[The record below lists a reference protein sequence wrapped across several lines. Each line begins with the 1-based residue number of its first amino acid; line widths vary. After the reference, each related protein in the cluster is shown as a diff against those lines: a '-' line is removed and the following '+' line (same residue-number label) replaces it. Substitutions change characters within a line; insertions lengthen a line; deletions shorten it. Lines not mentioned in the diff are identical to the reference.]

1 MKYLYLPFILFFSAV
16 AQNGFSQCT
25 CNDGSA
31 PDSIVYHKY
40 LDSIISTNT
49 ALVFPKFSDTMGVLT
64 CIRLSDTVTTVVN
77 YNIENNLNSQE
88 EYLFE
93 TYRRSQF
100 TGPNGFFSSVTSP
113 PKNYGPFT
121 LDAYDPAGH
130 NDEAS
135 IGPDTVFNK
144 NYYTKYF
151 GSNSGFYGSGDVTLN
166 YLTTSTFTIL
176 TGSDNALIKLQAYTR
191 LDVQLVYYWCPFSV
205 LETKLT
211 KFSASVKGNSVVID
225 WNLSQRS
232 GADKYEIEMSRDGK
246 NFVNLGQGVSGYN
259 GNANDSRFIYS
270 LQDNLSGNFYFRIK
284 QTDVSGKSFY
294 SEIRQAGIKTK
305 NTSNVVVFPNPTVS
319 GINIR
324 FETANGGKYKVE
336 MINSVGQ
343 MIFNKNYNTS
353 KPSSVNIEWHRKPA
367 PGIYYVRVTDMNNQT
382 FQLKKLQIL

>member
-1 MKYLYLPFILFFSAV
+1 MKYLYLPIILFFSV
-16 AQNGFSQCT
+16 ATQNGFSQCT
-25 CNDGSA
+25 CNDGSV

-77 YNIENNLNSQE
+77 YNIENNLNSSE
-88 EYLFE
+88 DYLFE

-121 LDAYDPAGH
+121 LEAYDPAGH

-211 KFSASVKGNSVVID
+211 KFSVSVKDNSVVID
-225 WNLSQRS
+225 WNLSERS
-232 GADKYEIEMSRDGK
+232 GTDKYEIEMSRDGK

-259 GNANDSRFIYS
+259 GNANDFRFIYS
-270 LQDNLSGNFYFRIK
+270 LQHNLPGNFYFRIK

-294 SEIRQAGIKTK
+294 SEIRQAGITTK
-305 NTSNVVVFPNPTVS
+305 NNSNVVVYPNPTVS
-319 GINIR
+319 GINIQ
-324 FETANGGKYKVE
+324 FAKAGGGNYKVE
-336 MINSVGQ
+336 MINGVGQ
-343 MIFNKNYNTS
+343 MFFHKNYQTAN
-353 KPSSVNIEWHRKPA
+353 PSSVNIEWPHKPA

>member
-1 MKYLYLPFILFFSAV
+1 M
-16 AQNGFSQCT
+16 
-25 CNDGSA
+25 CNDGSL

-49 ALVFPKFSDTMGVLT
+49 SLVFPKFSDTMGVLT

-77 YNIENNLNSQE
+77 YNLENNLDSQE
-88 EYLFE
+88 DYLFE

-113 PKNYGPFT
+113 PKNYGPYT
-121 LDAYDPAGH
+121 LDAFDPVGH

-135 IGPDTVFNK
+135 VGPDTVFNK
-144 NYYTKYF
+144 NYNTKYF

-211 KFSASVKGNSVVID
+211 GFSVLVKHNSIVVD
-225 WNLSQRS
+225 WHLSEPS
-232 GADKYEIEMSRDGK
+232 AADRYEIEMSRDGK
-246 NFVNLGQGVSGYN
+246 NFINLGQGVSGFN
-259 GNANDSRFIYS
+259 ENRDDFRFVYS
-270 LQDNLSGNFYFRIK
+270 LPDDFAGSYYFRIK
-284 QTDVSGKSFY
+284 QTDVSGKIFY
-294 SEIRQAGIKTK
+294 SEIRQATVK
-305 NTSNVVVFPNPTVS
+305 NKNNAKVVVYPNPTVS

-324 FETANGGKYKVE
+324 FATANGGKYKVE
-336 MINSVGQ
+336 VVNSAGQ
-343 MIFNKNYNTS
+343 MIFHKNYNTTT
-353 KPSSVNIEWHRKPA
+353 PSSLNIEWPHKPA
-367 PGIYYVRVTDMNNQT
+367 PGIYYVRVIDMNNQT
-382 FQLKKLQIL
+382 SQFEKLQIL

>member
-1 MKYLYLPFILFFSAV
+1 MKYLYLLVILFFSV
-16 AQNGFSQCT
+16 AIQNGYSQCT
-25 CNDGSA
+25 CKDGSV

-77 YNIENNLNSQE
+77 YNLENNLNSQE

-121 LDAYDPAGH
+121 LDAYDPVGH

-144 NYYTKYF
+144 NYYSKNF

-205 LETKLT
+205 LETKLN
-211 KFSASVKGNSVVID
+211 KFSVSVKNNSVVVD
-225 WNLSQRS
+225 WNLSES
-232 GADKYEIEMSRDGK
+232 SDADKYEIEVSRDGK
-246 NFVNLGQGVSGYN
+246 NFVNLGQGVSGFN
-259 GNANDSRFIYS
+259 GNPNDSRFIYS
-270 LQDNLSGNFYFRIK
+270 LPDALPGNYYFRIK
-284 QTDVSGKSFY
+284 QTDVSGKIFY
-294 SEIRQAGIKTK
+294 SEIRQALIKNK
-305 NTSNVVVFPNPTVS
+305 NNSKVVVYPNPTVS
-319 GINIR
+319 GINIQ
-324 FETANGGKYKVE
+324 FAKAGGGNYKVE

-343 MIFNKNYNTS
+343 MIFHKKYHTAS
-353 KPSSVNIEWHRKPA
+353 PSSVNIEWPQKPT
-367 PGIYYVRVTDMNNQT
+367 PGIYYMKVTDMNNQT
-382 FQLKKLQIL
+382 SQLEKLKIL